1 MLRSPN
7 GRYMRSQR
15 DISDKCSCRP
25 HAAGHFSRKC
35 IYRYQVFII
44 LEILTVNLL
53 CCTGTAVSHCCIENL
68 SKIEITGL
76 LSRLVCMII
85 WHPDQLP
92 VIFDYFWARNTFLTT
107 DLHGKSTQ
115 TLRRLER
122 ALCHNRRVLDSSTCC
137 KPEIWDF
144 LILQATGEIRRP
156 LLFWNQTPW
165 SREFDSNIIQVFDH
179 AVWLPFNRVVLFLIT
194 LVQVTIT
201 SLDNY
206 YTQIKLCH
214 TAS

>member
-53 CCTGTAVSHCCIENL
+53 CCTGSAVSHCCIENL

-122 ALCHNRRVLDSSTCC
+122 ALCHNRPVRAVSRKSEISWSCRRQAKLEGPYSSGIRLHDQENLTPISYKCLIMQSDSRDFFFPAIPTAGCTLSSIELNHGWSWVL
-137 KPEIWDF
+137 
-144 LILQATGEIRRP
+144 
-156 LLFWNQTPW
+156 
-165 SREFDSNIIQVFDH
+165 
-179 AVWLPFNRVVLFLIT
+179 
-194 LVQVTIT
+194 
-201 SLDNY
+201 Y
-206 YTQIKLCH
+206 
-214 TAS
+214 

>member
-15 DISDKCSCRP
+15 DISEEWGCRS

-53 CCTGTAVSHCCIENL
+53 CCTGSAVSHCCIENL

-92 VIFDYFWARNTFLTT
+92 VIIDYFWTRNTFLTT
-107 DLHGKSTQ
+107 DLHEKSTQ
-115 TLRRLER
+115 TFGRLETR
-122 ALCHNRRVLDSSTCC
+122 LCHNRPVPILDTFPLPDKGSHSAGLV
-137 KPEIWDF
+137 IAIIF
-144 LILQATGEIRRP
+144 AT
-156 LLFWNQTPW
+156 NW
-165 SREFDSNIIQVFDH
+165 S
-179 AVWLPFNRVVLFLIT
+179 
-194 LVQVTIT
+194 
-201 SLDNY
+201 
-206 YTQIKLCH
+206 C
-214 TAS
+214 